1 LLFLPID
8 FNIQLLQTFIR
19 KISFPNFT
27 AMKAIN
33 KHLKTKKN
41 LRTSCLEIQQRLADT
56 SKAAMEQ
63 AQESAN
69 AEKGTMED
77 RFESFREQ
85 CQIERNM
92 HAKQLQENLSGLLV
106 LQKMDVNRECDAV
119 MLGSVVITDSQC
131 FFISISLGEVK
142 IQGKTYYAISTS
154 TPLFKAMSGKKQ
166 GDSFPFRD
174 KVHQIL
180 EIY

>member
-1 LLFLPID
+1 M
-8 FNIQLLQTFIR
+8 R
-19 KISFPNFT
+19 T
-27 AMKAIN
+27 A
-33 KHLKTKKN
+33 
-41 LRTSCLEIQQRLADT
+41 CLELQQRLADM

-85 CQIERNM
+85 CQLDRNM

-106 LQKMDVNRECDAV
+106 LQKMDVNRECESV
-119 MLGSVVITDSQC
+119 TLGSVVVTESQR

-142 IQGKTYYAISTS
+142 LQGKSYFAISTS
-154 TPLFKAMSGKKQ
+154 TPLFKAMYGKKQ
-166 GDSFPFRD
+166 GDAFPFRD
-174 KVHQIL
+174 KMHQIV